1 MEKTE
6 IYTPRPVDTSGVSL
20 PAELRDLTERM
31 ARNVHEVWARGRLA
45 EGWTL
50 GEKRDDARKTHPCLV
65 PYEALPEAEREYDR
79 ATAVETLKLILS
91 LGFDIRK
98 REGQEACPATGGQA
112 EDTAGKGGER

>member
-6 IYTPRPVDTSGVSL
+6 IYTPQPVDTSGVSL
-20 PAELRDLTERM
+20 PAELRELTERM

-65 PYEALPEAEREYDR
+65 PYEALPETEREYDR

-91 LGFDIRK
+91 LGFDICK
-98 REGQEACPATGGQA
+98 REKGNVCPAKEEKKTDTKGEGG
-112 EDTAGKGGER
+112 KR